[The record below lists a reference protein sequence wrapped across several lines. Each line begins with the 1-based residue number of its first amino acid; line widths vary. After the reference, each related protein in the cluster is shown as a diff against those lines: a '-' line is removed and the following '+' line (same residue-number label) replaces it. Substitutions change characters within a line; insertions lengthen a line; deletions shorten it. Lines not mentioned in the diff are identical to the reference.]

1 MIGGLN
7 LVGVGATVSGII
19 LIVLGLVLMF
29 LGRKLVKVIFFL
41 VGGIIGALLVLRF
54 AYLFPTMSYA
64 YLAALIGF
72 ITVGLIFY
80 FLLPF
85 GAGLLAGL
93 ATFLIL
99 RPIIGDLLITVILAL
114 AALIIVVILFNKL
127 LIVGTAF
134 LGALILLT
142 GLNQIAIQS
151 NIILAEP
158 IQLALLVIFTII
170 GCWVQFKT

>member
-1 MIGGLN
+1 LIGGLN
-7 LVGVGATVSGII
+7 SIGVTASGII
-19 LIVLGLVLMF
+19 LIILGLVLMF
-29 LGRKLVKVIFFL
+29 LGRKLVKVVFFL

-54 AYLFPTMSYA
+54 AFLFLAPAYV

-72 ITVGLIFY
+72 VIVGLIFY

-99 RPIIGDLLITVILAL
+99 RPIVGDLLVTVVLAL
-114 AALIIVVILFNKL
+114 AALILVVILFNKL
-127 LIVGTAF
+127 LTIGTAF

-142 GLNQIAIQS
+142 GINQVAAQS
-151 NIILAEP
+151 HITLAEP
-158 IQLALLVIFTII
+158 IQLLLLIVFTAI
-170 GCWVQFKT
+170 GSFVQFKT